1 MDLKKNPK
9 ADLEKKRL
17 LFLQIGLLV
26 ALGAVLLAFEW
37 KTYDKTLINL
47 GQLQVDDTPE
57 EMIPITKPEEIP
69 PPPPPPPPPV
79 LNIVEDD
86 VEIENEI
93 EIEET
98 EVDDDTEIQVV
109 EIEEAEEE
117 IDEPEIFMIVEQMP
131 EFPGGEA
138 ALHGYLQKNIKY
150 PPVARENG
158 ISGTVYVNF
167 VVTETGAITD
177 IKILRGIGGGCD
189 EEAVRVIKAMPS
201 WKPGKQRGKAV
212 KVSFNCPINFKLR

>member
-1 MDLKKNPK
+1 MDLKKNPE
-9 ADLEKKRL
+9 ADLEKKRR
-17 LFLQIGLLV
+17 LFSQIGLV
-26 ALGAVLLAFEW
+26 AALGIVLLAFEW
-37 KTYDKTLINL
+37 KTYDKTLMDL
-47 GQLQVDDTPE
+47 GELQVDDTPE
-57 EMIPITKPEEIP
+57 EMIPITKPEEKP
-69 PPPPPPPPPV
+69 PPPPPPPAPV

-93 EIEET
+93 EIDET
-98 EVDDDTEIQVV
+98 EVDDDTEVEVV
-109 EIEEAEEE
+109 EIEEPEEE
-117 IDEPEIFMIVEQMP
+117 VDEPEIFMIVEQMP
-131 EFPGGEA
+131 TFPGGEA

-167 VVTETGAITD
+167 VVTETGKIKD

-189 EEAVRVIKAMPS
+189 EEAVRVIKAMPT
-201 WKPGKQRGKAV
+201 WKPGKQRGKPV

>member
-1 MDLKKNPK
+1 MDLKKNPE
-9 ADLEKKRL
+9 ADLEKKKT
-17 LFLQIGLLV
+17 LFKQIGLAV

-37 KTYDKTLINL
+37 KSYDSSLMDL
-47 GQLQVDDTPE
+47 GELQVDDTPE
-57 EMIPITKPEEIP
+57 EMIPITKPEEKP
-69 PPPPPPPPPV
+69 PPPPPPPAPV

-98 EVDDDTEIQVV
+98 EVDDDTEI
-109 EIEEAEEE
+109 EIIEVFEEEEAIE
-117 IDEPEIFMIVEQMP
+117 EPEIFMIVEQMP
-131 EFPGGEA
+131 TFPGGEA

-167 VVTETGAITD
+167 VVTETGSITD

-189 EEAVRVIKAMPS
+189 EEAVRVIRSMPN

>member
-17 LFLQIGLLV
+17 IFLQIGLLV

-93 EIEET
+93 EIQET

-138 ALHGYLQKNIKY
+138 ALHSYLQKNIKY